1 MWETWKCKQEGAE
14 TVAEASAVMAITLFM
29 IFLNNEHS
37 WNLAKKKKKLG
48 TLSHIMCFFS
58 NYVGP

>member
-37 WNLAKKKKKLG
+37 WNLAKKKKLG